1 MEDQFCR
8 LVSLLCFEDGPLH
21 IDPLWR
27 LFVISRTVTVKTRS
41 CSYSRHAAHPE
52 EGSDKQLA
60 TVKASPN
67 QHRVSYPAI
76 VDPFSP
82 QKRTQW
88 SLDTNCLTVPADMTW
103 LSWIIHLLH
112 HATPVTEML
121 LWSRSSNH
129 NRSLNELHFP
139 PIYSPENTSDTLCA

>member
-8 LVSLLCFEDGPLH
+8 LASLLCFEDGPLH

-41 CSYSRHAAHPE
+41 CSYSRRAAHPE

-67 QHRVSYPAI
+67 QHRVSSPAI

-82 QKRTQW
+82 KKGRSEVWTR
-88 SLDTNCLTVPADMTW
+88 AAW
-103 LSWIIHLLH
+103 LFLL
-112 HATPVTEML
+112 
-121 LWSRSSNH
+121 
-129 NRSLNELHFP
+129 
-139 PIYSPENTSDTLCA
+139 I